1 MTPFDRRE
9 DEDGATLVRARGG
22 TLGTALAATA
32 DGVAESRWPSLGH
45 RPRERLEAAAT
56 AGDPTGLLFDYLDEL
71 SYQRD
76 VRGVV
81 PVDNEASVAQRG
93 GRLRLSGTFRGAEP
107 ADDGRDC
114 RVTAAADPPVY
125 RTDDG
130 WAVELRL
137 E

>member
-1 MTPFDRRE
+1 VTPFDRRE
-9 DEDGATLVRARGG
+9 GDDGATLVRARGR
-22 TLGTALAATA
+22 TLGTALAAAA
-32 DGVAESRWPSLGH
+32 DGVAESRWPSLAD
-45 RPRERLEAAAT
+45 PPPERLDAAAT
-56 AGDPTGLLFDYLDEL
+56 ATDPTGLLFDYLDEL

-81 PVDNEASVAQRG
+81 PVDNEASVAERG
-93 GRLRLSGTFRGAEP
+93 GRLRLSGTFRGADP
-107 ADDGRDC
+107 SDDGRDR
-114 RVTAAADPPVY
+114 RVTPAADPPVY